1 MEALLVSPATP
12 AQIAA
17 GKALSGF
24 FFCFLG
30 FGLIC
35 LSNLDLVLQWG
46 LVLLAGF
53 AAALFTV
60 VLGLL
65 LGTLMENRQQMVI
78 ANVLIFPMLIA
89 IFISVE
95 TAVFPAWLTTVTRW
109 MPLTAAFDLLRASFT
124 PHTDLSS
131 TSRASQMRSYSAS
144 SSWGL

>member
-1 MEALLVSPATP
+1 M
-12 AQIAA
+12 
-17 GKALSGF
+17 
-24 FFCFLG
+24 
-30 FGLIC
+30 
-35 LSNLDLVLQWG
+35 QWG

-78 ANVLIFPMLIA
+78 ANILIFPMLIA

-95 TAVFPAWLTTVTRW
+95 TSVFPAWLTTFARW

-124 PHTDLSS
+124 PHTDLSFILLRLADALLFGFIILGF
-131 TSRASQMRSYSAS
+131 TAWKIQRSDRE
-144 SSWGL
+144 